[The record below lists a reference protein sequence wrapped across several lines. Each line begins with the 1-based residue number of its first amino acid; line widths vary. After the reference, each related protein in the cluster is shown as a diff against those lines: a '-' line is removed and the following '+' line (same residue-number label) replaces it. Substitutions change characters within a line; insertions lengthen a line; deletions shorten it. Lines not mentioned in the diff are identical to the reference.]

1 MTDFNQSLQ
10 DLRESYDKEPLRRV
24 MLAEDPLVEF
34 QKWMQQAIDA
44 KVYDPNAC
52 SLSTVDDSGRPSSR
66 AVLLKGMDAGRFV
79 FYSNYNSRKAGH
91 LETNPHVSMHF
102 PWFSMQR
109 QVTILGEVSKVED
122 ALAEEYFQSRP
133 YLSRIGAWASSQSQ
147 PLDSR
152 ETLEKSFLEAQEK
165 FGDTPPRPP
174 HWGGYYLHP
183 RSIEFWQGGPNRL
196 HDSFLYQHID
206 KQWTIT
212 RLNP

>member
-10 DLRESYDKEPLRRV
+10 DLRESYDQEPLRLS
-24 MLAEDPLVEF
+24 MLSEDPVAEF

-52 SLSTVDDSGRPSSR
+52 SLATVDHLGRPSSR
-66 AVLLKGMDAGRFV
+66 AVLLKGLDGGRFV

-91 LETNPHVSMHF
+91 LEANPNVSMHF

-109 QVTILGEVSKVED
+109 QVTVLGEVSKVED

-152 ETLEKSFLEAQEK
+152 ETLEKSFLKAQEK
-165 FGDTPPRPP
+165 YGDTPPRPP

-196 HDSFLYQHID
+196 HDRFLYQYMD
-206 KQWTIT
+206 EQWTIT

>member
-10 DLRESYDKEPLRRV
+10 DLRESYDQEPLRRS
-24 MLAEDPLVEF
+24 MLADDPVVEF

-52 SLSTVDDSGRPSSR
+52 SLATVDDSGRPSSR
-66 AVLLKGMDAGRFV
+66 AVLLKGLDAGRFV

-91 LETNPHVSMHF
+91 LEANPNVSMHF

-109 QVTILGEVSKVED
+109 QVTVLGEVSKVED

-152 ETLEKSFLEAQEK
+152 ETLEKSFLEVQEK
-165 FGDTPPRPP
+165 FGDTPPRPL

-196 HDSFLYQHID
+196 HDRFLYQHID
-206 KQWTIT
+206 EQWTIT

>member
-10 DLRESYDKEPLRRV
+10 DLRESYDQKPLRRS
-24 MLAEDPLVEF
+24 MLAEDPVVEF

-52 SLSTVDDSGRPSSR
+52 SLATVDDSGRPSSR
-66 AVLLKGMDAGRFV
+66 AVLLKGLDAGRFV

-91 LETNPHVSMHF
+91 LEANPNVSMHF

-109 QVTILGEVSKVED
+109 QVSVLGEVSKVED

-147 PLDSR
+147 PLIRARPLRNPFWKLRKNLAILRHALRTGVGTTCIPARSNFGRAGPTVCTTAFSTNILTNNGPSR
-152 ETLEKSFLEAQEK
+152 
-165 FGDTPPRPP
+165 D
-174 HWGGYYLHP
+174 
-183 RSIEFWQGGPNRL
+183 
-196 HDSFLYQHID
+196 
-206 KQWTIT
+206 
-212 RLNP
+212 

>member
-10 DLRESYDKEPLRRV
+10 DLRESYDQEPLRRS
-24 MLAEDPLVEF
+24 MLAEDPVVEF

-52 SLSTVDDSGRPSSR
+52 SLATVDDSGWPSSR
-66 AVLLKGMDAGRFV
+66 AVLLKGLDAGRFV

-91 LETNPHVSMHF
+91 LEANPNVSMHF

-109 QVTILGEVSKVED
+109 QVTVLGEVSKVED
-122 ALAEEYFQSRP
+122 TLAEEYFQSRP
-133 YLSRIGAWASSQSQ
+133 YFSRIGAWASSQSQ

-152 ETLEKSFLEAQEK
+152 ETLEKSFLQAQQK
-165 FGDTPPRPP
+165 YGDTPPRPP

-196 HDSFLYQHID
+196 HDRFLYQRID
-206 KQWTIT
+206 EQWTIT